1 MELSPF
7 RAFQFFWF
15 WHKYHLLKEALPTLC
30 SLVKSPDTALS
41 RCVTL
46 SIASQRIHF
55 YCLLFVSLRWL
66 SGVSPATV
74 LFSPLSLKWEDTT
87 VCWAPSFVLPSLFSI
102 LFQESFSNVNPAH
115 PGIRSALWPGPY
127 LDSQPFLSL
136 SLSQYPMLQP
146 YWTVLI
152 PGSTCLPLDLHIC
165 GTLCLSCP
173 FRTFLTFDL
182 IDWRL
187 GLENIFSIGPSLIPS
202 KSRLFTQDSP

>member
-1 MELSPF
+1 MDWSYCLSQWRQVEKVWSERREVTF
-7 RAFQFFWF
+7 RHAEYQS
-15 WHKYHLLKEALPTLC
+15 C
-30 SLVKSPDTALS
+30 SLGILVDISTGLWVCSLWGEGWAGGIHLVVMIYRQGCQATALNEPKKS
-41 RCVTL
+41 RAWVLACVH
-46 SIASQRIHF
+46 Q
-55 YCLLFVSLRWL
+55 
-66 SGVSPATV
+66 G
-74 LFSPLSLKWEDTT
+74 KG
-87 VCWAPSFVLPSLFSI
+87 
-102 LFQESFSNVNPAH
+102 H

-202 KSRLFTQDSP
+202 KSRLFTRDSP